1 MKQFFTLLAA
11 VLFTATTLAQGNLT
25 VTSNVVCTIDPKGSL
40 TVNGDFLN
48 TDGGTVIL
56 NSSSTNFSSIIV
68 KGIAKGDIVYYRF
81 VNSHAATGGGY
92 WDLVGSPVSSPIPS
106 QENPGSED
114 LMEISD
120 FVSSNKFN
128 LHRVEE
134 NAIDYTY
141 AIGLYEND
149 IDEFAYYSTAVG
161 DEGGF
166 PSQGLQVHP
175 KTFVTARGY
184 AMATANVT
192 GQIVKYWGGVRT
204 SDFMANLDYHTVIDP
219 VTNLNMVTW
228 NLVSNPF
235 PSYINGNESLG
246 TGTKNFLDENANAFD
261 QGDFW
266 GVYRWTGNEYT
277 PYNLS
282 TPAFYIAPGQGFFV
296 ASREPGI
303 DPDPE
308 NPNQNIQTE
317 VNFFK
322 EMRTISGGDDF
333 ITGAPILL
341 NYRLALKLYNA
352 DVEQAKTNFYFK
364 NGLTLGLDPGY
375 DAGAF
380 NQTTKLSTRLAQGSQ
395 ETAFSINAMDINSLE
410 NARVPLEIRQNAGQA
425 FRVSMADMEL
435 PENTYVYLED
445 TLNGTVTSLNDGD
458 FELTALSDLSGAER
472 FFIIFKDNSLLSNGD
487 TLGIDALNIYKANID
502 SFITIAGI
510 TPDLGKLDV
519 TVYNILGMTV
529 REKALNPATTTQ
541 RVFTDGL
548 ASGLYVVQVRSANQI
563 FNKKIIIE

>member
-204 SDFMANLDYHTVIDP
+204 SDYMANLDYHNVIDP
-219 VTNLNMVTW
+219 VTNQNMVTW

-303 DPDPE
+303 DPE

>member
-1 MKQFFTLLAA
+1 MKKLFTLLAA

-120 FVSSNKFN
+120 FVFSNKLN
-128 LHRVEE
+128 LHRVQE
-134 NAIDYTY
+134 NQIDYTY

-204 SDFMANLDYHTVIDP
+204 SDYMANLDYHNVIDP
-219 VTNLNMVTW
+219 VTNQNMVTW

-246 TGTKNFLDENANAFD
+246 TGTKNFLYENADAFD
-261 QGDFW
+261 QGEFW
-266 GVYRWTGNEYT
+266 GVYRWTGNDYT
-277 PYNLS
+277 PYNMS
-282 TPAFYIAPGQGFFV
+282 TTEAFYIAPGQGFFV

-303 DPDPE
+303 DPVT
-308 NPNQNIQTE
+308 NQNIPTE